1 MAPYS
6 SSARSA
12 WSFGTADSVSEL
24 TLTVLRLAFLAALW
38 AFVLVVAA
46 VMRTDLFGQRVSQ
59 ARRAGK
65 PAVKQ
70 ARVAKPPKPAK
81 SKRGNAHT
89 LLVTDGS
96 LKGTSITLGT
106 TPITIGRSPE
116 STLVIDDDY
125 ASNQHA
131 RIYPHQDH
139 WVVEDLGSTNGTY
152 LQRQRVA
159 GPTVVPVGVPIRIG
173 KTVLELRK

>member
-1 MAPYS
+1 M
-6 SSARSA
+6 
-12 WSFGTADSVSEL
+12 SEL
-24 TLTVLRLAFLAALW
+24 TLTVLRLAFLAAIW
-38 AFVLVVAA
+38 AFVLTVAA

-59 ARRAGK
+59 AGRRPAK
-65 PAVKQ
+65 PAIKQ
-70 ARVAKPPKPAK
+70 GKPPKPPKQAK
-81 SKRGNAHT
+81 AKRGNAHS

-106 TPITIGRSPE
+106 SAITIGRSPE

-131 RIYPHQDH
+131 RLYQHQDH

-152 LQRQRVA
+152 LQRTRVA

>member
-1 MAPYS
+1 M
-6 SSARSA
+6 
-12 WSFGTADSVSEL
+12 SEL
-24 TLTVLRLAFLAALW
+24 TLTVLRLAFLAAIW
-38 AFVLVVAA
+38 AFVLTVAA

-59 ARRAGK
+59 AGRRSTK
-65 PAVKQ
+65 PAIKQ
-70 ARVAKPPKPAK
+70 AKAPKPPKPAK
-81 SKRGNAHT
+81 AKRGNAHS

-106 TPITIGRSPE
+106 STITIGRSPE

-131 RIYPHQDH
+131 RLYQHQDQ

-152 LQRQRVA
+152 LQRTRIA

>member
-1 MAPYS
+1 
-6 SSARSA
+6 
-12 WSFGTADSVSEL
+12 VSEL
-24 TLTVLRLAFLAALW
+24 TLTVLRLAFLAAIW
-38 AFVLVVAA
+38 AFVLTVAA

-59 ARRAGK
+59 AGRRPAK
-65 PAVKQ
+65 PAIKQ
-70 ARVAKPPKPAK
+70 AKAPKPPKQTKA
-81 SKRGNAHT
+81 KRGNAHS

-96 LKGTSITLGT
+96 LKGTSITLGSST
-106 TPITIGRSPE
+106 ITIGRSPE

-131 RIYPHQDH
+131 RIYQHQDH

-152 LQRQRVA
+152 LQRTRVA